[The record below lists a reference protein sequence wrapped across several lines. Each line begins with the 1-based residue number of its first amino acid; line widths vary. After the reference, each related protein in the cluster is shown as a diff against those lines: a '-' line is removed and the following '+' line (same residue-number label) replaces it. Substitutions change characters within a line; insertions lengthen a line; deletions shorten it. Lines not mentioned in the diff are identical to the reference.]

1 MIDTLATVRSQGWDI
16 HLHIVGEPENRRY
29 YEHILQRVRGNAS
42 WIFLEENLSREALVE
57 LVSRHRYGIHGR
69 TEEHFGIAVAEL
81 MRGGCLVFIPR
92 GGGQV
97 EIVEGDERLLYATAE
112 EAAEKIIQVMSD
124 WDLQQALRTHLSP
137 KKDLFSTEQF
147 MRRVQELVRDFG
159 ETQRHL
165 LS

>member
-1 MIDTLATVRSQGWDI
+1 
-16 HLHIVGEPENRRY
+16 
-29 YEHILQRVRGNAS
+29 
-42 WIFLEENLSREALVE
+42 
-57 LVSRHRYGIHGR
+57 VSRHRYGIHGR

-124 WDLQQALRTHLSP
+124 RDLQQVLRTHLAS

-147 MRRVQELVRDFG
+147 MRRFQELVRHFG
-159 ETQRHL
+159 ETRRHL
-165 LS
+165 LC

>member
-1 MIDTLATVRSQGWDI
+1 MR
-16 HLHIVGEPENRRY
+16 E
-29 YEHILQRVRGNAS
+29 NAS
-42 WIFLEENLSREALVE
+42 WIFLEENLSREE
-57 LVSRHRYGIHGR
+57 LVRLVSMHRYGIHGM

-81 MRGGCLVFIPR
+81 MRVGCLVFIPR

-124 WDLQQALRTHLSP
+124 RDLQQVLRTHLAS
-137 KKDLFSTEQF
+137 KKDRFSTEQF
-147 MRRVQELVRDFG
+147 MRRFQELVRHFG